1 MTEQSQQPTAK
12 IYQFPKRPHPTSAS
26 SRNLAK
32 PALQQTAAS
41 FPTAPCNGSWYH
53 DAAIEQAEQACDLQ
67 HQQH

>member
-1 MTEQSQQPTAK
+1 MTEQSQQQTAK
-12 IYQFPKRPHPTSAS
+12 IYQFPKRPRPSSAS
-26 SRNLAK
+26 PRHVAK
-32 PALQQTAAS
+32 HTLQQTAAS